1 MKTSVAEKL
10 LPYSEVCRMG
20 QAMFAP
26 DCGTN
31 SNGIV
36 PGKRSQKGNE
46 TGQGGTGKVQGVAV
60 FFHPACVLRGS
71 PPEGVH
77 KPLSE
82 DSVTL
87 LSTTTEASGCCQSRQ
102 NTEGTEC
109 K

>member
-46 TGQGGTGKVQGVAV
+46 RQDQ
-60 FFHPACVLRGS
+60 
-71 PPEGVH
+71 EGLGRY
-77 KPLSE
+77 KE
-82 DSVTL
+82 
-87 LSTTTEASGCCQSRQ
+87 
-102 NTEGTEC
+102 
-109 K
+109 